1 MKTWL
6 ISRDMK
12 STFFSAFSSSK
23 SNAME
28 LAELVV
34 NTFVFALWRWLI
46 ISKMYFGIYGY
57 RHIDLNA
64 TYSSD
69 QITASHHEEKVLEL
83 L

>member
-28 LAELVV
+28 LSELAV
-34 NTFVFALWRWLI
+34 NTFVFAL
-46 ISKMYFGIYGY
+46 
-57 RHIDLNA
+57 
-64 TYSSD
+64 
-69 QITASHHEEKVLEL
+69 
-83 L
+83 